1 MRRGVGHFDA
11 TLNVCAVALMR
22 FDMHRLAKIYG
33 IPNVDTNANNLNA
46 KRGELTRNSRLYS
59 LPLSFYLSLLLRST
73 LLALC
78 GRAAT
83 LFEPSASS
91 GFHTVH
97 ATTRVGPFSPANG
110 AGGGGGS
117 ATCWQFAHTYTL

>member
-1 MRRGVGHFDA
+1 
-11 TLNVCAVALMR
+11 MR

-46 KRGELTRNSRLYS
+46 KRGELTKQSTLFH
-59 LPLSFYLSLLLRST
+59 LFLLLRSP

-110 AGGGGGS
+110 AGDGEGGS
-117 ATCWQFAHTYTL
+117 ATCWQFAHTYTRTHTL

>member
-1 MRRGVGHFDA
+1 
-11 TLNVCAVALMR
+11 MR

-59 LPLSFYLSLLLRST
+59 LSLSPLLRVA

-110 AGGGGGS
+110 AG
-117 ATCWQFAHTYTL
+117 A